1 MISINIFAIAALING
16 IVSSTFGFL
25 IISKNW
31 KDRTNQIFFMMTV
44 SLSIWSFSYWQ
55 WQLSTNYDT
64 ALMWVRI
71 LSAGSLFVPVF
82 FYNWV
87 IRLLKDDNLIN
98 KILIWLVYTL
108 SIVILFF
115 VNSDLFIASLEKKS
129 LFLFWPNSG
138 IVYDIYFC
146 YIYLGLVTYTL
157 YLLLRSY
164 FIEKDVEIKGQI
176 RFILLGCLFGF
187 GGGLTNFP
195 LWWGV
200 DILPIGNFFVAV
212 FPFFLGYSMLKYK
225 LFNIK
230 AVATQFLTFAIWIF
244 ILIRALLSQT
254 PMDLYANLILF
265 LLSFI
270 FGIFL
275 IKSTNKEIAQREKI
289 EDLAKG
295 LEAANERLKE
305 LDQQKS
311 EFVSLASHQL
321 RGPLTALKGYASLIL
336 EGDFG
341 EVSAPVKEAVDK
353 IFRSSTALAVL
364 VGDYLDVSRI
374 EQGRMQYDFSTF
386 DFKELTKTV
395 VEELKP
401 VSDKAGLNVTF
412 DFNVNDTYII
422 KADQGK
428 IKQVISNL
436 LDNSIKYTPKGWIKV
451 ELSKKNPGSLIELT
465 IQDTG
470 VGIKPEVLPRL
481 FEKFTRAP
489 DASKTNIMGTGLGLY
504 VAKKM
509 IESHN
514 GKIWA
519 ESEGAGKGSTF
530 HIELQGV

>member
-1 MISINIFAIAALING
+1 MQFQWYILG
-16 IVSSTFGFL
+16 T
-25 IISKNW
+25 IISGLSSA
-31 KDRTNQIFFMMTV
+31 FFGC
-44 SLSIWSFSYWQ
+44 L
-55 WQLSTNYDT
+55 
-64 ALMWVRI
+64 
-71 LSAGSLFVPVF
+71 VF
-82 FYNWV
+82 FYNRNKTGRIFLAFSFSFSLWTLPYAV
-87 IRLLKDDNLIN
+87 WLAQPNAVDALFWSRLLNLGAVLIPIFYLQWIVLVLN
-98 KILIWLVYTL
+98 KEHEHKPLLWFGYIVTIIFAAFSFSPLFIDKVVSVASFPFWPQANILYVIFLCTLLFPFFAYGIFLVGKTYFSNKTDPALKTQSKYILIG
-108 SIVILFF
+108 SIM
-115 VNSDLFIASLEKKS
+115 STIA
-129 LFLFWPNSG
+129 G
-138 IVYDIYFC
+138 IA
-146 YIYLGLVTYTL
+146 
-157 YLLLRSY
+157 
-164 FIEKDVEIKGQI
+164 
-176 RFILLGCLFGF
+176 
-187 GGGLTNFP
+187 NFP
-195 LWWGV
+195 LMFSIPFIAPELTLLTIFHPMFWAYGSMRDRV
-200 DILPIGNFFVAV
+200 FHVKTIAAEILV
-212 FPFFLGYSMLKYK
+212 FGL
-225 LFNIK
+225 
-230 AVATQFLTFAIWIF
+230 WIF
-244 ILIRALLSQT
+244 IIARIMLFQNTSEQLIEGLL
-254 PMDLYANLILF
+254 
-265 LLSFI
+265 LLVTVV

-275 IKSTNKEIAQREKI
+275 IRSVDKEVDQREKI
-289 EDLAKG
+289 ELLAKD
-295 LEAANERLKE
+295 LELANERLKE

-341 EVSAPVKEAVDK
+341 EISEPVKEAVDK
-353 IFRSSTALAVL
+353 IFKSSTALAVL

-428 IKQVISNL
+428 IKQVLSNL